1 MAHQQGTTNLMEQ
14 GGGELLLERLPE
26 GHVIH
31 TLVSEHVN
39 ILGLLREIDRVR
51 VKLLTLEALE
61 EDRDTLENL
70 RRVAEYLL
78 ETENHH
84 LREERVLFAEMEK
97 RGIVGPSQVIRQE
110 HELLRHL
117 KKRLVS
123 LSSTGLEK
131 KSFSTVKTEVDETAD
146 RLISNLVAH
155 IHKEDYVLYPAALQ
169 VIDDPPTWDSMRER
183 CDEIGYG
190 PFTPASAT
198 AK

>member
-1 MAHQQGTTNLMEQ
+1 MADQQGTTNLMEQ
-14 GGGELLLERLPE
+14 GGERLLALLPE

-31 TLVSEHVN
+31 TLVSEHVQ
-39 ILGLLREIDRVR
+39 ILALLREIDRVR
-51 VKLLTLEALE
+51 VKLLTLETLD

-70 RRVAEYLL
+70 RQVAELLL
-78 ETENHH
+78 EAENHH

-97 RGIVGPSQVIRQE
+97 RGILGPSEVIRKE

-131 KSFSTVKTEVDETAD
+131 KSFNTVKTEIDETAD

-169 VIDDPPTWDSMRER
+169 VIDDPPAWASMRER

-190 PFTPASAT
+190 PFSPASAPS
-198 AK
+198 K

>member
-1 MAHQQGTTNLMEQ
+1 MADQQGTTSLKEPS
-14 GGGELLLERLPE
+14 GGEQLLELLPK

-31 TLVSEHVN
+31 TLVNEHVR
-39 ILGLLREIDRVR
+39 ILDLLREIDQIRI
-51 VKLLTLEALE
+51 KLLTLDVIE
-61 EDRDTLENL
+61 EDQDTLEKL
-70 RRVAEYLL
+70 RKVAELLL

-84 LREERVLFAEMEK
+84 LREERVLFSEMEK
-97 RGIVGPSQVIRQE
+97 RGIIGPSQVIHQE

-117 KKRLVS
+117 KRRLVR
-123 LSSTGLEK
+123 LASTGLEK
-131 KSFSTVKTEVDETAD
+131 RSFSIVKTEIDETAD
-146 RLISNLVAH
+146 RLISNLVSH

-169 VIDDPPTWDSMRER
+169 VIDDPTTWASMRER